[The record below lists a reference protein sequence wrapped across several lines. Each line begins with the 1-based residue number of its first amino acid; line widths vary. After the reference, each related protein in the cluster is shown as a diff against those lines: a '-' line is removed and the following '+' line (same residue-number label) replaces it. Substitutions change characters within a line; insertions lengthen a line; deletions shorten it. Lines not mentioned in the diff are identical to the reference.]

1 MSEDRANIHLR
12 LLLKTLLR
20 ERSLSMRKLSV
31 LSGIDTATISRI
43 INGKQK
49 ANPQHLQK
57 FSECLGVPIGEL
69 FEAAGFHIAW
79 KQENMDSDIHNSVDV
94 IQNFLESAKLLDQ
107 QYTTAR
113 VEQMLVNYKQY
124 AQTEEGRKSIIGN
137 FEAKLQK
144 VDGIGPFIGHLKQMY
159 EKFRHEKCTLVE
171 SALMGSALFYFIL
184 PVDVIPDYLFPIGYL
199 DDAVAVSIVLNQLSK
214 MRNVQGKE

>member
-1 MSEDRANIHLR
+1 
-12 LLLKTLLR
+12 
-20 ERSLSMRKLSV
+20 
-31 LSGIDTATISRI
+31 
-43 INGKQK
+43 
-49 ANPQHLQK
+49 
-57 FSECLGVPIGEL
+57 
-69 FEAAGFHIAW
+69 
-79 KQENMDSDIHNSVDV
+79 
-94 IQNFLESAKLLDQ
+94 
-107 QYTTAR
+107 
-113 VEQMLVNYKQY
+113 MLVNYKQY

-159 EKFRHEKCTLVE
+159 EKFRHEKCTFVE

-184 PVDVIPDYLFPIGYL
+184 PVDVIPDYLFPISYL

>member
-1 MSEDRANIHLR
+1 MFEDRRNIHLG
-12 LLLKTLLR
+12 LLLKTLLK

-49 ANPQHLQK
+49 ANLQHLQK
-57 FSECLGVPIGEL
+57 FSECLGVPTGEL
-69 FEAAGFHIAW
+69 FEAAGFNIEW
-79 KQENMDSDIHNSVDV
+79 RQENADSDIHNSVEV

-113 VEQMLVNYKQY
+113 VEQLLVNYKQY
-124 AQTEEGRKSIIGN
+124 AQTEEGKESILKN
-137 FEAKLQK
+137 FEAKIRK

-159 EKFRHEKCTLVE
+159 EKFRYEKCTLVE

-199 DDAVAVSIVLNQLSK
+199 DDAMAVSIVLNQLSK
-214 MRNVQGKE
+214 MKNVQKEG